1 MLPLLG
7 IVLLVLV
14 VWILAG
20 FRIAQEYERDL
31 AKGIAINVPI
41 NYYPN
46 DDPTSK
52 PNNRWRSH
60 AHLLFSNWLNYYVYQ
75 QTPFKWE

>member
-1 MLPLLG
+1 MLMITGHLEYETNTL
-7 IVLLVLV
+7 
-14 VWILAG
+14 
-20 FRIAQEYERDL
+20 AQEYARDL
-31 AKGIAINVPI
+31 AKGIDVHVPF

-46 DDPTSK
+46 NDPQLK

-75 QTPFKWE
+75 QTPFEWD